1 MRDLLTRR
9 GGGGDWI
16 ETGATQNW
24 RKEGGRSSLAQ
35 LGALLVR
42 VQVQL
47 EPGGLSTL
55 LITHD
60 DTTCGMRPAG
70 KSTPAYRALQSMQ
83 LKVSD
88 NTCVQ
93 VLYYSHI
100 ICLAR

>member
-16 ETGATQNW
+16 ETGATQKSAK
-24 RKEGGRSSLAQ
+24 RGGRSSLAQ

-47 EPGGLSTL
+47 EFEPGGLSTL

-70 KSTPAYRALQSMQ
+70 KSMVPQRYVRTGIIVISYVFLQASRR
-83 LKVSD
+83 
-88 NTCVQ
+88 T
-93 VLYYSHI
+93 
-100 ICLAR
+100 AR